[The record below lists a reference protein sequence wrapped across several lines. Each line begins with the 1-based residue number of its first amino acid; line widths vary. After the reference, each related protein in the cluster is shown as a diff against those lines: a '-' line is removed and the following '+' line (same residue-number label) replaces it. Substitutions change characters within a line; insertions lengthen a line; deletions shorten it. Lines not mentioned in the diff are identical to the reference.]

1 MLEKLA
7 THNVED
13 VSQLISLADKS
24 ARAVERWTWY
34 SRSAQGTA
42 AAGSSDQGR
51 KRRLGRRVA
60 NQKARVV
67 MLLLL
72 LLLTTL
78 GNTQVMA

>member
-60 NQKARVV
+60 NQKARAI
-67 MLLLL
+67 LLL

-78 GNTQVMA
+78 GNMQVVA